1 MSSHSQH
8 DDHLSDST
16 ANTPTEEPQQD
27 ITQHISNLAR
37 QLSRV
42 STTAGNE
49 LHAFS
54 PQPGTK
60 LDPNSP
66 TFDPRDWVKAF
77 VRLVESDAGAAPPRS
92 LGVAFKNLNVYGW
105 GTGAEH
111 QKTIVDYP
119 IDVVKYLVG
128 LVGGGKK
135 RRVDILRNFEGIVD
149 EGELLLVLGPPG
161 SGCSTLLKTIAGE
174 TAGLEVGPDSYMNF
188 RGMSF
193 QSCHRRC

>member
-1 MSSHSQH
+1 MSSHSNH
-8 DDHLSDST
+8 DDQQSEST
-16 ANTPTEEPQQD
+16 ADTTTEEPQAN
-27 ITQHISNLAR
+27 ITEHISNLAR

-66 TFDPRDWVKAF
+66 TFDPRAWVKAF

-119 IDVVKYLVG
+119 IDAVKYLVG

-135 RRVDILRNFEGIVD
+135 RRVDILRNFEGVVD

-188 RGMSF
+188 RGMLF
-193 QSCHRRC
+193 LSC